1 MKFVVVQMGCKAMAA
16 SIYNQHRW
24 KLWVLLI
31 LGSNKMKDRFKL
43 LEPTYQCLG
52 LMKIEGGFKLL
63 EPTKSI
69 TNSRIQSFLVME
81 IGTQKSG
88 GANFCSL

>member
-1 MKFVVVQMGCKAMAA
+1 MGCKAMAV

-24 KLWVLLI
+24 K
-31 LGSNKMKDRFKL
+31 
-43 LEPTYQCLG
+43 QCLG

-69 TNSRIQSFLVME
+69 TTSRIQSFLVME

-88 GANFCSL
+88 GANFSSL

>member
-1 MKFVVVQMGCKAMAA
+1 
-16 SIYNQHRW
+16 
-24 KLWVLLI
+24 
-31 LGSNKMKDRFKL
+31 MKDRFKLLEPTYQCLGLMKLEGGFKL

>member
-88 GANFCSL
+88 GANFSSL